1 MAENTSII
9 EKIEGCWDSLGLMTG
24 EGADKKRMI
33 IGALGTGFVLT
44 YLKPEMFFHAGQVRP
59 WRVLESDETQKPTHF
74 TLWHAMLVG
83 AFISGV
89 LI

>member
-1 MAENTSII
+1 MSQII
-9 EKIEGCWDSLGLMTG
+9 ENVEKVWDSIGLMTG

-44 YLKPEMFFHAGQVRP
+44 YLKPEMFFHQGQVRP
-59 WRVLESDETQKPTHF
+59 WNWLESNEELKPTSF
-74 TLWHAMLVG
+74 TLWHAMAIG